1 MLSIPLERSADLS
14 QLENVPKRKRI
25 TATYVITL
33 AILGIL
39 FAIVVNKFILPKSE
53 TFDGD
58 AVKLRPS
65 VSEYITQAQPDV
77 CKDEAA
83 DAPSPKCVSDL
94 ALKAKEQGY
103 DFNEV
108 DTYLKQRF
116 PNVQR

>member
-1 MLSIPLERSADLS
+1 LSN
-14 QLENVPKRKRI
+14 LENVPKRRRI

-39 FAIVVNKFILPKSE
+39 LAIIVGRFVMPHSE

-58 AVKLRPS
+58 AVKQRPS
-65 VSEYITQAQPDV
+65 ISEFISQRQAED
-77 CKDEAA
+77 CKGEPAN
-83 DAPSPKCVSDL
+83 APSGECVSNI

-108 DTYLKQRF
+108 DAYLKQQF